1 MMENWSVRTRLAAA
15 FTLVILVIAG
25 LSAYTLD
32 RLGAI
37 RKQATDVTTDSMPG
51 LILITELDALVRE
64 SGALALM
71 RNPAMAAAD
80 LKQIDAQIDSDRQR
94 EDELLRQFEPTVL
107 EIEERPLFEALKRD
121 LPLVA
126 TADRAR
132 RDAAVSAP
140 GAGSN
145 SDALRQQLLAA
156 QQRASADAAAE
167 VDYNRR
173 SLQKDGREV
182 LDEVQSSRSALIL
195 GLVVAIGISLVSAFF
210 LARTIVTPLSAMV
223 SSMEVMRTGDLSARL
238 DLRRGDEFGSLA
250 DGFNR
255 LADDLTTLIGDIQR
269 TGIQINTSATEIA
282 ATSRE
287 HQATAN
293 EIAATTSEIGAT
305 SREISATSKE
315 LSRTMNGVTAVAEKT
330 ASLATSGQASLNRME
345 ETIQQITAAAGSI
358 SAKLTVLNE
367 KASNIGLVVTT
378 INKVADQTNLLSLNA
393 AIEAEKAGEYGRG
406 FAVVA
411 TEIRRL
417 ADQTAVSTHDIDQM
431 VRQMQSAVSA
441 GVMGMEKFTDE
452 VRQAVIVVAQVSDE
466 LSQIIEQ
473 VQTLTPNFESVNEG
487 MEAQSVAARQI
498 SDALGQLSEA
508 AQQTV
513 DSLRQSNEA
522 IEQLGGATRNL
533 QDGVSRFTLQA

>member
-1 MMENWSVRTRLAAA
+1 MGNWSVKSSLVAA
-15 FTLVILVIAG
+15 FTVVVLVIAG
-25 LSAYTLD
+25 LTAYTLD
-32 RLGAI
+32 RLGSI
-37 RKQATDVTTDSMPG
+37 RKQATDITNDSMPG
-51 LILITELDALVRE
+51 LVLMTEVDSLIRE
-64 SGALALM
+64 SASLALM
-71 RNPAMAAAD
+71 RNSAMAAGE
-80 LKQIDAQIDSDRQR
+80 LKDIDDRIDGNARSV
-94 EDELLRQFEPTVL
+94 DELLKKYEPTVL
-107 EIEERPLFEALKRD
+107 ES
-121 LPLVA
+121 
-126 TADRAR
+126 ADRQLFDTLR
-132 RDAAVSAP
+132 HDLSVLAAAERTYRETSVGPAGPGSNQTSRPQLAAAQEKVSA
-140 GAGSN
+140 
-145 SDALRQQLLAA
+145 DV
-156 QQRASADAAAE
+156 AAE
-167 VDYNRR
+167 VDLNKL
-173 SLQKDGREV
+173 SLQKDAREV
-182 LDEVQSSRSALIL
+182 LDEVQGTRSATILALLIATIIAVL
-195 GLVVAIGISLVSAFF
+195 SAFLLTRRIAGP
-210 LARTIVTPLSAMV
+210 LASVV
-223 SSMEVMRTGDLSARL
+223 GSMEVMRRGDFSGRL
-238 DLRRGDEFGSLA
+238 DLKRTDEFGTLA
-250 DGFNR
+250 TGLNH
-255 LADDLTTLIGDIQR
+255 LADDLTSLIVDIQR

-315 LSRTMNGVTAVAEKT
+315 LSRTMNGVTSVAEKT
-330 ASLATSGQASLNRME
+330 AHLAGSGQAALNRME
-345 ETIQQITAAAGSI
+345 ETIHQITTAAGSI
-358 SAKLTVLNE
+358 SAKLSVLNE

-431 VRQMQSAVSA
+431 VKQMQSAVSA

-473 VQTLTPNFESVNEG
+473 VQTLTPSFENVNEG
-487 MEAQSVAARQI
+487 MQAQSVAAQQI
-498 SDALGQLSEA
+498 SDALGQLSDA

-522 IEQLGGATRNL
+522 IEQLGGATRSL
-533 QDGVSRFTLQA
+533 QDGVSRFALQA

>member
-1 MMENWSVRTRLAAA
+1 MGNWSVKSRLIAA
-15 FTLVILVIAG
+15 FTLVILVIAA
-25 LSAYTLD
+25 LAAYTID

-37 RKQATDVTTDSMPG
+37 RKQATDITTDSMPG
-51 LILITELDALVRE
+51 LIVITEIDSLIRE
-64 SGALALM
+64 SGSLALM
-71 RNPAMAAAD
+71 RSASMAAAEV
-80 LKQIDAQIDSDRQR
+80 KQIDDQIDGDRR
-94 EDELLRQFEPTVL
+94 KVDELLKQYEPTIL
-107 EIEERPLFEALKRD
+107 EADDRQLFDALRRD
-121 LPLVA
+121 LPLA
-126 TADRAR
+126 SAADRAG
-132 RDAAVSAP
+132 RDAGS
-140 GAGSN
+140 GSN
-145 SDALRQQLLAA
+145 EALHHQLAVAQEKLAA
-156 QQRASADAAAE
+156 DVAAE
-167 VDYNRR
+167 VDYNKRA
-173 SLQKDGREV
+173 LQKDAREV
-182 LDEVQSSRSALIL
+182 LDEVQGSRSATILALLI
-195 GLVVAIGISLVSAFF
+195 AIAIAGGSAF
-210 LARTIVTPLSAMV
+210 LLTRAITRPLSAV
-223 SSMEVMRTGDLSARL
+223 VDSMEVMRKGDFSSRL
-238 DLRRGDEFGSLA
+238 DLKRKDEFGTLA
-250 DGFNR
+250 TGLNR
-255 LADDLTTLIGDIQR
+255 LADDLTSLIGDIQR

-330 ASLATSGQASLNRME
+330 ASLASSGQSALNRME
-345 ETIQQITAAAGSI
+345 ETIHQITTAAGSI

-367 KASNIGLVVTT
+367 KAANIGLVVTT

-431 VRQMQSAVSA
+431 VKQMQSAVSA

-473 VQTLTPNFESVNEG
+473 VQTLTPNFENVNEG
-487 MEAQSVAARQI
+487 MQAQSVAAQQI
-498 SDALGQLSEA
+498 SDALGQLSDA

-513 DSLRQSNEA
+513 DSLRQSNQA
-522 IEQLGGATRNL
+522 IEQLSGVTRSL

>member
-1 MMENWSVRTRLAAA
+1 MGNWSVRSRLIAS
-15 FTLVILVIAG
+15 FTLVILVIAA
-25 LSAYTLD
+25 LAAYTLD

-37 RKQATDVTTDSMPG
+37 RKQGTDITADSMPG
-51 LILITELDALVRE
+51 LILITEIDSLIRE
-64 SGALALM
+64 SGSLALM
-71 RNPAMAAAD
+71 RNPSLSAAE
-80 LKQIDAQIDSDRQR
+80 LKQIDDRIDADRGR
-94 EDELLRQFEPTVL
+94 VDDLLKQFEPTIL
-107 EIEERPLFEALKRD
+107 ENEERPLFEALRRD
-121 LPLVA
+121 LVLA
-126 TADRAR
+126 AAADRACR
-132 RDAAVSAP
+132 EADGVA
-140 GAGSN
+140 AGSGSN
-145 SDALRQQLLAA
+145 ATLRQQLAAA
-156 QQRASADAAAE
+156 QEKLTADVAAE
-167 VDYNRR
+167 VDYNKR
-173 SLQKDGREV
+173 SLQKDAREV
-182 LDEVQSSRSALIL
+182 LDEVQNSRSATIL
-195 GLVVAIGISLVSAFF
+195 ALMLAVGIATLSAF
-210 LARTIVTPLSAMV
+210 LMTRAITGPLSTV
-223 SSMEVMRTGDLSARL
+223 VGSMEVMGKGDFSNRL
-238 DLRRGDEFGSLA
+238 DLERTDEFGTLA
-250 DGFNR
+250 TGLNR
-255 LADDLTTLIGDIQR
+255 LADDLTALIGDIQR

-330 ASLATSGQASLNRME
+330 ASLASSGQSALNRME
-345 ETIQQITAAAGSI
+345 ETINQITTAAGSI

-367 KASNIGLVVTT
+367 KAANIGTVVTT

-473 VQTLTPNFESVNEG
+473 VQTLTPSFENVNEG
-487 MEAQSVAARQI
+487 MQAQSVAAQQI
-498 SDALGQLSEA
+498 SDALGQLTDA

-522 IEQLGGATRNL
+522 IEQLGGVTRSL
-533 QDGVSRFTLQA
+533 QSGVSRFTLQA

>member
-1 MMENWSVRTRLAAA
+1 MGNWSVKSRLVAA
-15 FTLVILVIAG
+15 FTLVILVIAA
-25 LSAYTLD
+25 LAAYTLD

-37 RKQATDVTTDSMPG
+37 RKQATDITSDSMPG
-51 LILITELDALVRE
+51 LILMTEIDSMIRE
-64 SGALALM
+64 IGSLTLM
-71 RNPAMAAAD
+71 RDRSVSAD
-80 LKQIDAQIDSDRQR
+80 ELKQIDDQIDGDRRKEEELLKQYEPTIFESEDRQ
-94 EDELLRQFEPTVL
+94 
-107 EIEERPLFEALKRD
+107 LFDGVKRD
-121 LPLVA
+121 LALA
-126 TADRAR
+126 TAADRAY
-132 RDAAVSAP
+132 RDAG
-140 GAGSN
+140 GATAGPGSN
-145 SDALRQQLLAA
+145 QTSRQQLAAAHEKLAL
-156 QQRASADAAAE
+156 DVTAE
-167 VDYNRR
+167 VDYNKR
-173 SLQKDGREV
+173 SLQKDAREV
-182 LDEVQSSRSALIL
+182 LDEVQSSRSATIL
-195 GLVVAIGISLVSAFF
+195 ALLMATAIAAASAF
-210 LARTIVTPLSAMV
+210 LLTRAIIRPLSAV
-223 SSMEVMRTGDLSARL
+223 VGSMEVMRGGDFSTRL
-238 DLRRGDEFGSLA
+238 DLKRHDEFGTLA
-250 DGFNR
+250 TGLNR
-255 LADDLTTLIGDIQR
+255 LADDLTSLIGDIQR

-330 ASLATSGQASLNRME
+330 ASLASSGQSALNRME
-345 ETIQQITAAAGSI
+345 ETIHQITTAAGSI

-367 KASNIGLVVTT
+367 KAANIGLVVTT

-431 VRQMQSAVSA
+431 VKQMQSAVSA

-473 VQTLTPNFESVNEG
+473 VQTLTPNFENVNEG
-487 MEAQSVAARQI
+487 MQAQSVAAQQI
-498 SDALGQLSEA
+498 SDALGQLSDA

-513 DSLRQSNEA
+513 DSLRQSNQA
-522 IEQLGGATRNL
+522 IEQLSGVTRSL